1 MTADIVLV
9 GGSGK
14 IGRALASSL
23 AADGVDVLVL
33 TRDVDRARA
42 RRSSGRLEAWS
53 SDRIDDLA
61 ATLAGSRAVV
71 NLAGVPVG
79 PRPWWIPGRRRA
91 IRESRVATTRSIV
104 EAIRRLGAA
113 ERPRVL
119 VSASGTDGYEGHD
132 REPADESTPFG
143 HGFLAE
149 VCRAWEGEARQ
160 AAALGVRVGI
170 VRIGFVLARG
180 APALGIYALPFR
192 MRLGGPIGS
201 GRQWISWIHLDDV
214 VALLRMAI
222 DDERIIGAINAV
234 SPQPARE
241 GDVATAIGR
250 ALGRRSWLPIPAPLI
265 RFAMGESA
273 VLPLGSRRVVPRR
286 ALELGYR
293 FRWTD
298 LDPAIAEVLA
308 PMASR
313 DQIG

>member
-1 MTADIVLV
+1 MTADVVLV

-42 RRSSGRLEAWS
+42 RGSTVPLAAWS
-53 SDRIDDLA
+53 ADRIDDLA
-61 ATLAGSRAVV
+61 ARLAGARAVV

-91 IRESRVATTRSIV
+91 IRESRVATTRSVV
-104 EAIRRLGAA
+104 EAIRRLGP
-113 ERPRVL
+113 EDRPRVL
-119 VSASGTDGYEGHD
+119 VSASGTDGYEGRD
-132 REPADESTPFG
+132 AAPADESTPFG

-149 VCRAWEGEARQ
+149 VCRAWEGEAREASAL
-160 AAALGVRVGI
+160 AARVAI

-180 APALGIYALPFR
+180 APALEIYALPFR
-192 MRLGGPIGS
+192 LGLGGPVGS
-201 GRQWISWIHLDDV
+201 GRQWMSWIHLDDV
-214 VALLRMAI
+214 VALFRMAI
-222 DDERIIGAINAV
+222 DDDRVAGAMNAV
-234 SPQPARE
+234 SPRPARE
-241 GDVATAIGR
+241 GDVATAIGA

-265 RFAMGESA
+265 RLAMGESS

-293 FRWTD
+293 FRWTE
-298 LDPAIAEVLA
+298 LEPAIREVLGPIA
-308 PMASR
+308 R
-313 DQIG
+313 DRVR